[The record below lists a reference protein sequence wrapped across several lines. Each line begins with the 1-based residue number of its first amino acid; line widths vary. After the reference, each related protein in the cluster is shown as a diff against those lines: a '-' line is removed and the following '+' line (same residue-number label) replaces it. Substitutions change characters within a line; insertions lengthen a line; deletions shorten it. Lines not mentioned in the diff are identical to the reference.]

1 MEIFIAS
8 IIWGI
13 IWGYVCKRVA
23 RNKGIEGELWFIW
36 GFLFNFFALIIVATK
51 PYNNAGVQDTYS
63 NSNIINNPIGVIEMG
78 WECTKCRHYNNSS
91 SVVCICGEPR
101 PVHKIKSS
109 QQVVKGWKCRF
120 CGRINAEYVGTC
132 GCGKTKTE
140 SALWKSNTVETIPR
154 IEEVRPSVEEVKSS
168 IKEVKPKSE
177 EAKIK
182 SQIENLELLKK
193 YKELLDIGAITQEE
207 FDNKKKEIIG

>member
-8 IIWGI
+8 VIWGI
-13 IWGYVCKRVA
+13 IWGYVCMRVA
-23 RNKGIEGELWFIW
+23 RNKGIEGELWFVW

-51 PYNNAGVQDTYS
+51 PYKNENVQDT
-63 NSNIINNPIGVIEMG
+63 NSNLNILNSSVGVIDMG

-132 GCGKTKTE
+132 GCGKTKME
-140 SALWKSNTVETIPR
+140 SALWKSNTVGS
-154 IEEVRPSVEEVKSS
+154 EEVRPSVEEVKSS
-168 IKEVKPKSE
+168 IEEVKPKSE
-177 EAKIK
+177 GTNTK

-207 FDNKKKEIIG
+207 FDSKKKEIIG